1 MSERLEKISNIQAG
15 YGFRGKIAEDEDGS
29 VSVIQIRDVDD
40 DGSIQWDKLIK
51 THLPSEKPQHFLKEN
66 DIIFTARG
74 PRNVA
79 SFIDGSHP
87 KTVCSPHFFV
97 IRIHDPEWVPEF
109 VAWQLNQKQA
119 QQYFSRSAVGSS
131 QISISK
137 GTLGATTITYLG
149 PDPEKQ
155 KQKDIVSLHRSV
167 MQEKN
172 LLKALINNRAKQ
184 MDGLADSIL
193 GAE

>member
-1 MSERLEKISNIQAG
+1 MSECLEEISNIKAG
-15 YGFRGKIAEDEDGS
+15 YGFRGKISEDEDGTA
-29 VSVIQIRDVDD
+29 SVIQIRDVDD
-40 DGSIQWDKLIK
+40 DGSIQWDKLIR

-79 SFIDGSHP
+79 SLIDANHP
-87 KTVCSPHFFV
+87 NTVCSPHFFV

-109 VAWQLNQKQA
+109 IAWQLNQKPA

-137 GTLGATTITYLG
+137 GTLGSITITYLN
-149 PDPEKQ
+149 PDKQ
-155 KQKDIVSLHRSV
+155 NEIVSLHSSV

-172 LLKALINNRAKQ
+172 SLKALINNRAKQ
-184 MDGLADSIL
+184 MEGLAGSIL